1 MQFLDEWLVPT
12 VEPLLPAD
20 ALAALRQEVAPAPVS
35 LWETAVQRR
44 MVTDDQVLGAI
55 AARFRLPVADL
66 SQVDARVTG
75 VIPEQLARR
84 FTVVPVGQT
93 DSYLEVATANPF
105 DIDAEKMLAF
115 ATGREVRM
123 LLASPGR
130 LRAKLD
136 EIYRSGEEIVSRLLA
151 GIDEE
156 IEVKELSEEEAEY
169 ASAEEAS
176 QRPIIRLVDMMLAD
190 GVVNRA
196 SDIHVEP
203 IEGGV
208 VVRYRIDGVLRQVMK
223 VPRNAGLP
231 LISRIKIMS
240 GLDIADRLRPQDG
253 RARVSVNGEPVDLR
267 VSTLPASLGEKVVI
281 RILSQRTTVLNL
293 ESLGM
298 HPDEQEAVKRL
309 LTHKEGIILVTGP
322 TGSGKT
328 TTLYSALR
336 LVQNEGV
343 NIVTVEDPV
352 EYRLGQ
358 NIVQV
363 QVHDKAGLTFASAL
377 RSILRQDPDVV
388 LVGEI
393 RDKETAQ
400 IALQASLT
408 GHLVLSTLHTNDA
421 PNAVTR
427 LVDMGMEPYKIA
439 SALRGVVAQRLMRRL
454 CKACFEPR
462 EEPVPERLARFIPP
476 GTKLL
481 RAVGC
486 PECAMTGYRGRFSIM
501 EVLTMNSELE
511 RRIGQG
517 ATADLIAEA
526 ARANGMRSLFDSG
539 LRHVLAGDST
549 LEELLRVAD
558 VPVEEEPRRAP
569 ASPRSDR
576 PLRLP
581 PQRRRLPRRRS
592 RIRRSRSTSR
602 KRWSW
607 WRIPRT
613 AAAPA
618 AAARGAGTCVLLV
631 EDEEQLRRVMKDLLE
646 REGYTVAE
654 ARDGVQALDQV
665 DRLAPDV
672 IILDLNLPG
681 HRRLQRAGPAPL
693 PARHAGDSGHGA
705 HRQGR
710 RGQRG
715 AGVRAGRRRLHH
727 QAVPGQGP
735 VGTARGGPRPPP
747 RLTRPPLTATSS
759 TPVRPIT
766 RDSTGPGERFLTQ
779 GRPGAGEARR
789 AGAGGLHAP
798 RAARPPKAQPERVPL
813 RLPARAEAG
822 GARAGRRRAV
832 AALSRVRARAGWSSA
847 WRRTT
852 AGCPTAWWWATA
864 PTS

>member
-12 VEPLLPAD
+12 VEPLLPGD
-20 ALAALRQEVAPAPVS
+20 ALAALRQEPAAAPVS
-35 LWETAVQRR
+35 LWETVVQRKLIG
-44 MVTDDQVLGAI
+44 DEQVLAAL
-55 AARFRLPVADL
+55 AARFRFPVADM
-66 SQVDARVTG
+66 SRIDSRVIQA
-75 VIPEQLARR
+75 VPEQLARR

-93 DSYLEVATANPF
+93 DSYLEIATANPF

-123 LLASPGR
+123 LLASPAR
-130 LRAKLD
+130 LKAKLD
-136 EIYRSGEEIVSRLLA
+136 ELYRTGEEIVSRLLA
-151 GIDEE
+151 GISEDM
-156 IEVKELSEEEAEY
+156 EVKELTEEDDDFTA

-190 GVVNRA
+190 GVVSRA

-223 VPRNAGLP
+223 IPRNAGIP

-253 RARVSVNGEPVDLR
+253 RARVSVNGEAVDLR

-281 RILSQRTTVLNL
+281 RILSQRATVLNL
-293 ESLGM
+293 EALGM
-298 HPDEQEAVKRL
+298 HKDEQEAVTRL
-309 LTHKEGIILVTGP
+309 LTNKEGIILVTGP

-388 LVGEI
+388 LIGEI
-393 RDKETAQ
+393 RDQETAQ

-427 LVDMGMEPYKIA
+427 LVDMGMETYKIA

-454 CKACFEPR
+454 CKACVQPS
-462 EEPVPERLARFIPP
+462 EEPVPERMARFIPP

-486 PECAMTGYRGRFSIM
+486 PDCAMTGYRGRFSIM
-501 EVLTMNSELE
+501 EVLTMNADLE

-517 ATADLIAEA
+517 ATADQIADG

-539 LRHVLAGDST
+539 LRHVLAGKSS
-549 LEELLRVAD
+549 LEELLRVTD
-558 VPVEEEPRRAP
+558 VPKEEDDARPPRERPSGRARAGTAP
-569 ASPRSDR
+569 PSPAAASP
-576 PLRLP
+576 
-581 PQRRRLPRRRS
+581 
-592 RIRRSRSTSR
+592 
-602 KRWSW
+602 
-607 WRIPRT
+607 
-613 AAAPA
+613 PA
-618 AAARGAGTCVLLV
+618 AAASAPPVSLDFAEALELVDDTSTGDVAGAPGRGAGTCVLLV
-631 EDEEQLRRVMKDLLE
+631 EDEDQLRRVMKDLLE
-646 REGYTVAE
+646 RDGYTVAE

-665 DRLAPDV
+665 DRFAPDV
-672 IILDLNLPG
+672 VILDLNLPG
-681 HRRLQRAGPAPL
+681 LDGYSVLTQLRSRPAT
-693 PARHAGDSGHGA
+693 RSI
-705 HRQGR
+705 
-710 RGQRG
+710 
-715 AGVRAGRRRLHH
+715 
-727 QAVPGQGP
+727 P
-735 VGTARGGPRPPP
+735 VMV
-747 RLTRPPLTATSS
+747 LTAKGDEDNE
-759 TPVRPIT
+759 VRVFELGADDFIT
-766 RDSTGPGERFLTQ
+766 KPF
-779 GRPGAGEARR
+779 
-789 AGAGGLHAP
+789 
-798 RAARPPKAQPERVPL
+798 
-813 RLPARAEAG
+813 
-822 GARAGRRRAV
+822 
-832 AALSRVRARAGWSSA
+832 RARALSA
-847 WRRTT
+847 RLEAVLGRHR
-852 AGCPTAWWWATA
+852 A
-864 PTS
+864 